1 MSMVM
6 ILNATTG
13 AVVSYERDRDDD
25 TPQQNGSTATGEQSS
40 NYITEAEGKGGRPR
54 SRRPFRERC
63 YLRRAHLDYDDG
75 RAEYEIEF
83 WSGNTEYDYDIDAVS
98 GEIRSYDH
106 DAEYYSPAQN
116 SSSNNTS
123 SGSSNSS
130 YITEAEA
137 KAIAL
142 AHAGLSESDVT
153 FVRAHLDYDDGRA
166 EYEIEVLVR

>member
-1 MSMVM
+1 M
-6 ILNATTG
+6 
-13 AVVSYERDRDDD
+13 AVR
-25 TPQQNGSTATGEQSS
+25 NM
-40 NYITEAEGKGGRPR
+40 R
-54 SRRPFRERC
+54 SR
-63 YLRRAHLDYDDG
+63 
-75 RAEYEIEF
+75 F

-137 KAIAL
+137 KAVAL

-166 EYEIEVLVR
+166 EYEIEFWSGNTEYDYDIDAVSGEIRSYDHDASIIPPLRTVPPETQVRVLTSVRMMQNPLRLHMPV